1 MHDPSKVVNNATD
14 LVPHGSTH
22 LHASEA
28 VRFQE
33 TGAAA
38 GVAKTMRVESLDA
51 GLLCYGEPTAFPTT
65 AGTAV
70 SEPFGLP
77 DLSKGAVTILEF
89 PSPWRTEHSTVS
101 LSLCPRG
108 GEWSTVLFPF
118 PLFPWWRTEHST
130 VSLSL
135 CPPWRTQDE
144 AHHWRPLEVAL
155 NYPISA
161 DIAQLLNFYDV
172 ILRIGG
178 ASWNLWNNVWGTN
191 YPQWYPFNDVD
202 ANIEFR
208 FAFNFTLGPSSPQ

>member
-14 LVPHGSTH
+14 LVPHGSAH

-89 PSPWRTEHSTVS
+89 PYPREGRGTALFPSLSVPVAEDGAQHCFPLSLSPWRRVEHSTVS
-101 LSLCPRG
+101 SPSVPVVEDGAQHCFPLSL
-108 GEWSTVLFPF
+108 S
-118 PLFPWWRTEHST
+118 PWW
-130 VSLSL
+130 
-135 CPPWRTQDE
+135 TQDE
-144 AHHWRPLEVAL
+144 AQHWRPLFLWWRTGYSIVSPSLQHWRPLEVAL
-155 NYPISA
+155 NYPSSA
-161 DIAQLLNFYDV
+161 DMHN
-172 ILRIGG
+172 
-178 ASWNLWNNVWGTN
+178 S
-191 YPQWYPFNDVD
+191 
-202 ANIEFR
+202 
-208 FAFNFTLGPSSPQ
+208 

>member
-14 LVPHGSTH
+14 LVLHGSTH

-33 TGAAA
+33 TGAAT

-89 PSPWRTEHSTVS
+89 PYPRGGRGIALFPS

-108 GEWSTVLFPF
+108 GGRRTALFPSLSVPVAEGGAQHCFITLCPRGGGRRTALFPPLCVPRGGLGIKHSIGALYSHGGGRGTVLFL
-118 PLFPWWRTEHST
+118 PLYSIG
-130 VSLSL
+130 
-135 CPPWRTQDE
+135 
-144 AHHWRPLEVAL
+144 AL
-155 NYPISA
+155 LRSHLIIPV
-161 DIAQLLNFYDV
+161 LLTCTTPK
-172 ILRIGG
+172 L
-178 ASWNLWNNVWGTN
+178 T
-191 YPQWYPFNDVD
+191 
-202 ANIEFR
+202 
-208 FAFNFTLGPSSPQ
+208 

>member
-89 PSPWRTEHSTVS
+89 PY
-101 LSLCPRG
+101 PRG
-108 GEWSTVLFPF
+108 G
-118 PLFPWWRTEHST
+118 R
-130 VSLSL
+130 
-135 CPPWRTQDE
+135 
-144 AHHWRPLEVAL
+144 
-155 NYPISA
+155 
-161 DIAQLLNFYDV
+161 
-172 ILRIGG
+172 G
-178 ASWNLWNNVWGTN
+178 
-191 YPQWYPFNDVD
+191 
-202 ANIEFR
+202 
-208 FAFNFTLGPSSPQ
+208 

>member
-70 SEPFGLP
+70 PEPFGLP

-89 PSPWRTEHSTVS
+89 PY
-101 LSLCPRG
+101 PRG
-108 GEWSTVLFPF
+108 GRSIALFPSLSVPGAESGAQYCF
-118 PLFPWWRTEHST
+118 LSLYSHGGGRSTALFP
-130 VSLSL
+130 SL
-135 CPPWRTQDE
+135 CVPRGGLRMK
-144 AHHWRPLEVAL
+144 HIIGAL
-155 NYPISA
+155 LRSHSIIPF
-161 DIAQLLNFYDV
+161 LLTCTTPKF
-172 ILRIGG
+172 L
-178 ASWNLWNNVWGTN
+178 
-191 YPQWYPFNDVD
+191 
-202 ANIEFR
+202 
-208 FAFNFTLGPSSPQ
+208 